1 MIPTGGGIKL
11 SESLG
16 TIEGRLSGQIGSL
29 AEKVS
34 ANSGAIQSG
43 LQQASDALSNLGG
56 S

>member
-1 MIPTGGGIKL
+1 MGDK
-11 SESLG
+11 
-16 TIEGRLSGQIGSL
+16 IGSL

-43 LQQASDALSNLGG
+43 LEQATSVLSDALSNLGG